1 MRRAR
6 RRAVAVR
13 RTPASAVV
21 GRPQL
26 RRSPLSRYASPFR
39 RKAKFGRSQRLKAAI
54 VGLSA
59 PSCRRVAG
67 AGLRAPGAYVHG
79 HGHTTQRPP
88 RPSIIVRILGDVS
101 EAEAGTGSGLLNAV
115 QQFSGAIGVAVLG
128 TVFFQRVSADGEFV
142 RSDAGRAAAR
152 NCPVWGHARLGRTVS
167 QRRPGGA
174 RLTLAR
180 RAAKPGR
187 R

>member
-1 MRRAR
+1 M
-6 RRAVAVR
+6 
-13 RTPASAVV
+13 V

-67 AGLRAPGAYVHG
+67 AGLRAPGAHVHG

-115 QQFSGAIGVAVLG
+115 QQFSGAIVAAVLG

-142 RSDAGRAAAR
+142 GATQVVLLLGTVLYGVTLVLVGLFPNVAQEE
-152 NCPVWGHARLGRTVS
+152 HA
-167 QRRPGGA
+167 
-174 RLTLAR
+174 
-180 RAAKPGR
+180 
-187 R
+187 